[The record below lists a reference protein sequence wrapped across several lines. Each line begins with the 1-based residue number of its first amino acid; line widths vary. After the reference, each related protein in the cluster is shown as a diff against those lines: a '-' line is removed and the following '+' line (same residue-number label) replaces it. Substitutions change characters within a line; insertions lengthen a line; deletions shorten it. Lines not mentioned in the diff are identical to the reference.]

1 MICFVILLIQM
12 IYLFLEKDCE
22 KYKQYSTDIQTTQGM
37 IEKPAGEL
45 KKNKIVER
53 KEQSF
58 MSDYSVQ
65 YRILLKRKVWI
76 NQPKKNTQKKTT
88 KKKRDGGGGIE
99 L

>member
-1 MICFVILLIQM
+1 M

-45 KKNKIVER
+45 KKSKIVEG

-58 MSDYSVQ
+58 MSDYSAQ
-65 YRILLKRKVWI
+65 YRILLKRKV
-76 NQPKKNTQKKTT
+76 
-88 KKKRDGGGGIE
+88 
-99 L
+99 